1 MKNRLY
7 KAAEPRKVKDAAS
20 AAMVDGGS
28 VTGYAATFDRI
39 PDSYGD
45 VIAPG
50 AFTKSLERWAAL
62 KADGKYIPL
71 LYGHSTDDPAYNIGR
86 VIEATEDDKGLRVVA
101 EFDADNEKAQYVRKL
116 VQEGRLYQFSF
127 AYSVNDAGTV
137 ELEDGGEAYELRDV
151 ELYEVSLV
159 QIPANQRAVVTDIKS
174 APVEEK
180 AGRVLSAKNAGAIKE
195 AINLLQSVLDTAGVE
210 EEEEGKSGDAATA
223 NPAGEEPD
231 AKRNARALYLLAS
244 IETTEGK

>member
-1 MKNRLY
+1 MERQMKSA
-7 KAAEPRKVKDAAS
+7 KS
-20 AAMVDGGS
+20 AAMVEGGS

-50 AFTKSLERWAAL
+50 AFSKSLERWDGL
-62 KADGKYIPL
+62 KAEGKYIPL

-86 VIEATEDDKGLRVVA
+86 VIEAKEDDRGLLVTA

-127 AYSVNDAGTV
+127 AYSVNDAGPVT
-137 ELEDGGEAYELRDV
+137 LDDGADAYELREL

-159 QIPANQRAVVTDIKS
+159 QIPANQRAVVTGIKS
-174 APVEEK
+174 
-180 AGRVLSAKNAGAIKE
+180 GRVLSSKNADAIKE
-195 AINLLQSVLDTAGVE
+195 AINLLQSVLDGAGMGE
-210 EEEEGKSGDAATA
+210 EPDDDGDAAKA
-223 NPAGEEPD
+223 NPAGEEPEVE
-231 AKRNARALYLLAS
+231 RNARAAGILAA
-244 IETTEGK
+244 IETATERKAND